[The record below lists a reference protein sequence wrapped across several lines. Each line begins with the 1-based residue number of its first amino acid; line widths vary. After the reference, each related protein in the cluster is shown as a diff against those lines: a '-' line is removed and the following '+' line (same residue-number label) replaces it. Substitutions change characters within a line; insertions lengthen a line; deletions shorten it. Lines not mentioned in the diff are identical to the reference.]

1 MKYFIR
7 VAMTL
12 GVFLIGIGLIPVMG
26 LPTQGFNWQRY
37 AGVYNPAT
45 LQVNHTI
52 GAPGSFFTLFGG
64 NFSPNTPVSVFTNG
78 VMLGEVQTNEN
89 GELMFLINSS
99 GADLG
104 YYMIEAIGNEAAATL
119 IILRDDAP
127 VWNPENEAIVFN
139 LPAGIA
145 QQLLFMPMISK

>member
-1 MKYFIR
+1 MKYSTRIAITLSVFL
-7 VAMTL
+7 L
-12 GVFLIGIGLIPVMG
+12 GVGLIPVMG

-45 LQVNHTI
+45 LQVNHTV
-52 GAPGSFFTLFGG
+52 GAPGSFFTLSGG
-64 NFSPNTPVSVFTNG
+64 NFSPNTLVSVFANG
-78 VMLGEVQTNEN
+78 VLLGEVQTGDS

-104 YYMIEAIGNEAAATL
+104 YYMIEAIGKEGAATL
-119 IILRDDAP
+119 IILDEDAP
-127 VWNPENEAIVFN
+127 LWLPENEAIVLN

-145 QQLLFMPMISK
+145 QQVLFMPFINK